1 MSEARRDKFLMNK
14 CVSEH
19 DLRTVQQK
27 LCTSLEESLAF
38 ATELGLTNEREPYNI
53 NAQNQGVD
61 TFKQSIRASIGSL
74 GRASNI
80 PPQMS
85 SQGKYCVVKPARGV
99 ASDSVSLCSTL
110 EEVKSAFNQI
120 QGSAIFGSPGGEKHK
135 SVVSIFIFFS
145 SEC

>member
-27 LCTSLEESLAF
+27 LCSSMEEALAF
-38 ATELGLTNEREPYNI
+38 ATELGLSNQREPYNVK
-53 NAQNQGVD
+53 AQDKGVESL
-61 TFKQSIRASIGSL
+61 KNNPRGSPGSL
-74 GRASNI
+74 GRGSNI

-85 SQGKYCVVKPARGV
+85 AQGKYCVVKPTRGV

-120 QGSAIFGSPGGEKHK
+120 HGSTIFGSPSGEKHE
-135 SVVSIFIFFS
+135 SVVSMYFF
-145 SEC
+145 